1 MHVVV
6 LYDDIAFLKS
16 QRILIKVLHQSVS
29 HLIRQS
35 TLAEALPLDE
45 DAIARSPGDLVVGD
59 GDPHVPLGEDAGSA
73 PAPGDPAAVKI
84 IVGDGHI
91 LLVSRAEE
99 QQSMITLIGSTCRDH
114 ATF

>member
-1 MHVVV
+1 MVV
-6 LYDDIAFLKS
+6 LNNDITFLKS
-16 QRILIKVLHQSVS
+16 QRILIKVLYHSVS

-35 TLAEALPLDE
+35 ALAKALPLDE
-45 DAIARSPGDLVVGD
+45 DAITRSPGDLVVGD

-84 IVGDGHI
+84 VVSDGHI

-99 QQSMITLIGSTCRDH
+99 QKSMIALIGSRYRDH
-114 ATF
+114 TTF